1 MSNLLTAA
9 VAAKAL
15 KKDKTEM
22 AQTAPKT
29 IQESIFAKP
38 LTWAI
43 IAGAGIYLA
52 SKLIKKSPT
61 AAEKKD
67 VKVLEQQGQKA
78 TYLDSNYKQFAD
90 GLYAA
95 RAANAPFFWGGTNE
109 DAMYNIFN
117 KMKNDLDIVKL
128 TEAFG
133 SRRLSYSLQYAN
145 LGGFLKDELDE
156 EELNI
161 INTGLK
167 SKKIN
172 YQF

>member
-43 IAGAGIYLA
+43 IAGAGKYLA

-67 VKVLEQQGQKA
+67 VKILEQQGQKA

-109 DAMYNIFN
+109 DAMYSIFN
-117 KMKNDLDIVKL
+117 KMKNDLDIAKL
-128 TEAFG
+128 VTAFG
-133 SRRLSYSLQYAN
+133 ERRLSFSLTSAN
-145 LGGFLKDELDE
+145 LGGYLNDELDST
-156 EELNI
+156 ELGI
-161 INTGLK
+161 INTDLR
-167 SKKIN
+167 SKGIK

>member
-15 KKDKTEM
+15 KKDKTQMES
-22 AQTAPKT
+22 APKN

-52 SKLIKKSPT
+52 SRLIKKSPT

-109 DAMYNIFN
+109 EAMYNIFN

-133 SRRLSYSLQYAN
+133 SRRLSYSLQNAN
-145 LGGFLKDELDE
+145 LGGFLKDELNE

-161 INTGLK
+161 INTGLR